1 MLWHKVPQSI
11 YFRRGSMATA
21 MEDLK
26 EFKRVFIVTDSYSYQ
41 RKPSFV
47 QELIDLLTRSS
58 RQMDYHVF
66 FEAED
71 ATETTIKKGSDAI
84 KSFDPDLIIAMG
96 GGQTME
102 AAKLMHVLYEVPAA
116 DLRDLSAHFGGIGLW
131 TNDHGGGE
139 HSNSASDSGSQK
151 ELPKLGVKAKLVCIP
166 TTSGSGTEV
175 TPFATMAVGGG
186 ALGSSQQQR
195 CPIAHH
201 ELIPFMAIVDAN
213 LVMDMPRNITAEAGM
228 NALAHTIEAF
238 TSVCSNEF
246 TEGQALQ
253 ALKLLKTYLPRAY
266 FQGKEDPIAREKVH
280 NAATIAGIAHANAGM
295 GICHS
300 MGHALETLLNIP
312 RGMAKALVLANVVRY
327 NISHHTYEPME
338 CQYAEMARHLRLT
351 TTTTTTTSGKQT
363 TTEDDSKDGSSAAFL
378 EWLQTMKEDLSIPSS
393 LQEWGVKEMPFQ
405 NQLEA
410 LVDMA
415 WEDPCVNTNARPP
428 KKDDLRRILLDSY
441 YGRPYLEL

>member
-1 MLWHKVPQSI
+1 
-11 YFRRGSMATA
+11 
-21 MEDLK
+21 
-26 EFKRVFIVTDSYSYQ
+26 
-41 RKPSFV
+41 
-47 QELIDLLTRSS
+47 
-58 RQMDYHVF
+58 
-66 FEAED
+66 
-71 ATETTIKKGSDAI
+71 
-84 KSFDPDLIIAMG
+84 
-96 GGQTME
+96 ME
-102 AAKLMHVLYEVPAA
+102 AAKLMHVLYEDPAA
-116 DLRDLSAHFGGIGLW
+116 DLRDLSDNFGGMELW
-131 TNDHGGGE
+131 SDDDGDE
-139 HSNSASDSGSQK
+139 HSDSDCASGSQK
-151 ELPKLGVKAKLVCIP
+151 VFPKLGVKAKLVCIP

-175 TPFATMAVGGG
+175 TPFATMVVGGG
-186 ALGSSQQQR
+186 ALGSSQHRR

-201 ELIPFMAIVDAN
+201 ELTPFMAIVDAN

-228 NALAHTIEAF
+228 NALAHTIEAY

-253 ALKLLKTYLPRAY
+253 ALKLLKNYLPRAY
-266 FQGKEDPIAREKVH
+266 LQGKEDPIAREKVH

-312 RGMAKALVLANVVRY
+312 RGMAKALLLANVVRY

-351 TTTTTTTSGKQT
+351 TTTSGKAT
-363 TTEDDSKDGSSAAFL
+363 TAEANSKDGSSAAFL
-378 EWLQTMKEDLSIPSS
+378 EWLQTMKDDLSIPSS
-393 LQEWGVKEMPFQ
+393 LQEWGAKEMPFQ

-410 LVDMA
+410 LVEMA

-428 KKDDLRRILLDSY
+428 IKDDLRRILLDSY